1 MKTLISVLFIFPLI
15 ASGQSSIDKAKALFE
30 SKKYADASKLLEE
43 IEDDNKDYAAAQ
55 FYLGRIAFEQ
65 KEYDDAADYFEEAS
79 EANDKV
85 ADYFLWL
92 GDTYGTIA
100 RDANVVRQGFL
111 APKMKNAWE
120 QTIALDAKNIS
131 ARESLIEFYT
141 QAPGF
146 MGGSFEK
153 AKEVAN
159 QIIKLN
165 PALGHRQL
173 GNIFVREKNIPAAEK
188 EYITM
193 AKIDVALTPVLG
205 SFYVSQQQYDKA
217 FSLFE
222 EGMKKNPEDML
233 AVYQFGRAS
242 AISGKQLDRGE
253 QYLRKY
259 LTYKPKEN
267 EPTHAG
273 ANMRLAQIVEKQGK
287 KTEAKK
293 LFEAALKLDN
303 TLKEAKEGLE
313 RVSK

>member
-1 MKTLISVLFIFPLI
+1 MKTLLSVLIILPLI
-15 ASGQSSIDKAKALFE
+15 AGGQSSVDKAKALFE
-30 SKKYADASKLLEE
+30 NKKYADASKLLEA
-43 IEDDNKDYAAAQ
+43 IEDDHKDYAAAQ

-100 RDANVVRQGFL
+100 QDANVVRQGFL

-120 QTIALDAKNIS
+120 KAIALDAKNIS
-131 ARESLIEFYT
+131 ARESLIQFYT

-165 PALGHRQL
+165 PALGHRQM
-173 GNIFVREKNIPAAEK
+173 GNILVREKNIPAAEK
-188 EYITM
+188 EFIAM
-193 AKIDVALTPVLG
+193 AQADVTSTPALAN
-205 SFYVSQQQYDKA
+205 FYLNQQQYDKA
-217 FSLFE
+217 FNLFDE
-222 EGMKKNPEDML
+222 ALKKNPDDMI
-233 AVYQFGRAS
+233 ATYQFGRGS
-242 AISGKQLDRGE
+242 AISGKQLDKGE

-259 LTYKPKEN
+259 LAYTPKQN
-267 EPTHAG
+267 EPSHAG
-273 ANMRLAQIVEKQGK
+273 ANMRLAQIYEKRGNK
-287 KTEAKK
+287 PEAKK

-303 TLKEAKEGLE
+303 TMKEAKEGLE